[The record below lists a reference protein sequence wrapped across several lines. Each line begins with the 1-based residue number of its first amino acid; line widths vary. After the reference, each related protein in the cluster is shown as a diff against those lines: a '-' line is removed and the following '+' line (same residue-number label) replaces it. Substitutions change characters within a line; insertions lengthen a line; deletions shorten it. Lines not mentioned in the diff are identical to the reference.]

1 MDKVEIVDK
10 RVEMNFIIFT
20 GLYYPDEKD
29 TLTKIKF
36 EQRSAADFLMT
47 EDGQKDLMNKLL
59 EAGRN
64 KWNINQIATD
74 KAGAYDLPATF
85 TPTDTIKTPPVVEP
99 SAEDKYNEA
108 VGKLEIY
115 KRHLEL
121 GLITQAQYD
130 SFLAK
135 AKLLIPTGYYPS
147 VKA

>member
-1 MDKVEIVDK
+1 
-10 RVEMNFIIFT
+10 
-20 GLYYPDEKD
+20 
-29 TLTKIKF
+29 
-36 EQRSAADFLMT
+36 MT

-74 KAGAYDLPATF
+74 KAGAYDLPVSF
-85 TPTDTIKTPPVVEP
+85 TPTDTIKIPVVTEP
-99 SAEDKYNEA
+99 SAEQKYLDS
-108 VGKLEIY
+108 VSKLEIY

-130 SFLAK
+130 SHLAATK
-135 AKLLIPTGYYPS
+135 ALIPTGYYPS